1 MEKLI
6 KKAKKVLTN
15 QNVLDIMNLQKQIHI
30 DNLKER
36 KVQTTENI
44 R

>member
-15 QNVLDIMNLQKQIHI
+15 QKALDIINLQKQIHI

-36 KVQTTENI
+36 KVQTT
-44 R
+44 RKLR

>member
-1 MEKLI
+1 MEKFI
-6 KKAKKVLTN
+6 KKLKNVLTN
-15 QNVLDIMNLQKQIHI
+15 YICLIIIKLQKQIHI